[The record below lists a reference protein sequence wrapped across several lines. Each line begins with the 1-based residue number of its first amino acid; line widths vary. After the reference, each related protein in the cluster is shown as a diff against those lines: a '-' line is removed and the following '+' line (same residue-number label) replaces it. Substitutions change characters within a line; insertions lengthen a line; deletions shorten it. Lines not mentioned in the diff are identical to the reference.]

1 MTDTS
6 LAPEPLPR
14 EHAPLNRPRILSHG
28 TLQCRSLAVSRPFYE
43 DFLGLEVVQHTDRG
57 VLLRKG
63 GYCVIVCIERGER
76 AVGIGRLNHWG
87 LDLATKEDVD
97 RAFALAH
104 ELKDRYE
111 LKKISRITTHHGTY
125 SFYFQDRDGNWWE
138 FQYVGGGQGEGSG
151 RYDLAFARGDVA
163 AKEA

>member
-1 MTDTS
+1 
-6 LAPEPLPR
+6 
-14 EHAPLNRPRILSHG
+14 
-28 TLQCRSLAVSRPFYE
+28 
-43 DFLGLEVVQHTDRG
+43 
-57 VLLRKG
+57 
-63 GYCVIVCIERGER
+63 
-76 AVGIGRLNHWG
+76 
-87 LDLATKEDVD
+87 VD

-104 ELKDRYE
+104 ELKDKYE

-163 AKEA
+163 PEPETA

>member
-1 MTDTS
+1 MTETT
-6 LAPEPLPR
+6 
-14 EHAPLNRPRILSHG
+14 HAPLNRPRMLSHG
-28 TLQCRSLAVSRPFYE
+28 TLQCRSLAISRPFYE

-63 GYCVIVCIERGER
+63 GYLVIVCIERGER

-104 ELKDRYE
+104 ELKDKYE

-138 FQYVGGGQGEGSG
+138 FQYVGGGQGAGTG
-151 RYDLAFARGDVA
+151 RYDLAFARGDFVP
-163 AKEA
+163 KED